1 MTKSDRKQE
10 AGARGKA
17 KSGTLPQRRLPWLEE
32 RVQGNLLVI
41 LLALALT
48 IIIIPKGG
56 FIPDYYSPGDI
67 ASRDVKAP
75 RDLLIPDEAITEKKR
90 LEAEDAA
97 LSLYDF
103 DPHAGQEIADRLVTA
118 IVNLNS
124 GLARSIP
131 RETLFKDVA
140 TQLGVNLGAEELGPL
155 AELPIRGDR
164 RPVSHAA
171 EPVTGTEDAAEA
183 PLEVLEA
190 PPTAREQEFYQQL
203 RKVIVQALSTKIVGN
218 LQLFRA
224 DRERGVVIRDLVS
237 QAEWEESDLADVIGV
252 GDAMNLLQDQ
262 LNNLRGLNQRHRQA
276 LFAVL
281 QKILRPNLTFNKNE
295 TEARKRQARE
305 AVTPVLFQ
313 VKKGEMVVRE
323 GERVTDDQLKKLKAL
338 KEIGSDYSTLRSGLG
353 LMLCILLLFYC
364 THLFARRN
372 VRKYRP
378 NNRDL
383 VFLVVTFLGLFV
395 LIKLAIF
402 TSTALES
409 AFPYI
414 DSTSYY
420 YVFPFAVGAM
430 LVRIVLN
437 SEVALIFAT
446 LSSLILGT
454 LFGNSLVICFYALV
468 GSLTGAHWVRQC
480 KERSTL
486 YRAGF
491 RLSMINMALI
501 LGIHVMAGR
510 AFDVQLLYKLG
521 FGLAG
526 GLVCAIIVNGTIP
539 LIESLFKYTT
549 DIKLLEL
556 ANMNQPVLRE
566 LMIQAPGTYHHSIIV
581 GNLVEAAAEAINAN
595 PLLARV
601 AAYYHDVGKI
611 RKPLYFVENMHG
623 QENRHD
629 KLAPSMSALILMSH
643 VKDGV
648 ELARES
654 KLGEPLVDIIRQHHG
669 TALIK
674 FFYDRA
680 KSKEDPGVQQVDER
694 DYRYPG
700 PKPQTREAALIML
713 ADAVEA
719 ASRTLTDPTPARIQ
733 GMVQKIINNIFIDGQ
748 LDECELT
755 LKDLHNIAK
764 SFNRILA
771 GIFHHRIDYPEPAYK
786 ERDKDAAKRK
796 NGEDTN
802 REPAKPAKDKEA
814 AAAKGSPEDLKRLGM
829 S

>member
-10 AGARGKA
+10 AGSRGKA
-17 KSGTLPQRRLPWLEE
+17 KSGSVSQRRLPWFGE
-32 RVQGNLLVI
+32 RFQGNLLVF
-41 LLALALT
+41 LLALFLT

-56 FIPDYYSPGDI
+56 FIPDYYAAGDI

-75 RDLLIPDEAITEKKR
+75 RDLLIPDETLTEKKR
-90 LEAEDAA
+90 QEAEDEVR
-97 LSLYDF
+97 SLYDF
-103 DPHAGQEIADRLVTA
+103 DPNAGQEIADRLIGA
-118 IVNLNS
+118 IRKLNS
-124 GLARSIP
+124 GLAKSVP
-131 RETLFKDVA
+131 REDLFKEIA
-140 TQLGVNLGAEELGPL
+140 THLGVNFGAEELGPL
-155 AELPIRGDR
+155 AELPIRAE
-164 RPVSHAA
+164 RPQAREAQA
-171 EPVTGTEDAAEA
+171 EPDALAVTAPESAES
-183 PLEVLEA
+183 
-190 PPTAREQEFYQQL
+190 PPSAREQEFYQQL
-203 RKVIVQALSTKIVGN
+203 RKVIAQSLGPMVVGN

-237 QAEWEESDLADVIGV
+237 QAEWEETDLAAVVGV
-252 GDAMNLLQDQ
+252 GDAMNLLQEH
-262 LNNLRGLNQRHRQA
+262 LREVRGLGARHRQA
-276 LFAVL
+276 LFVVI
-281 QKILRPNLTFNKNE
+281 QKLLRPNLTFNKNE

-323 GERVTDDQLKKLKAL
+323 GERVSEDQLKKLKAL
-338 KEIGSDYSTLRSGLG
+338 REIGSDYSTLRSGLG
-353 LMLCILLLFYC
+353 LLLCILLLFYC

-383 VFLVVTFLGLFV
+383 TFLVMTFLGLFV

-402 TSTALES
+402 ISTALES

-414 DSTSYY
+414 DSATYY

-437 SEVALIFAT
+437 SEVALVFAI
-446 LSSLILGT
+446 LSALVLGT

-491 RLSMINMALI
+491 RLSLINMALI

-510 AFDVQLLYKLG
+510 AFDMQLLYKFG

-539 LIESLFKYTT
+539 LIESAFKYTT

-623 QENRHD
+623 QDNRHD

-674 FFYDRA
+674 FFYDKA

-719 ASRTLTDPTPARIQ
+719 ASRTLTDPNPARIQ

-786 ERDKDAAKRK
+786 ERDKETGKRK
-796 NGEDTN
+796 NGEDTH
-802 REPAKPAKDKEA
+802 REPAKPAKDKEVA
-814 AAAKGSPEDLKRLGM
+814 PAKGSPEDLKRLGM